1 MRLKCRV
8 VSSPLKPGV
17 RMSLVY
23 ENGSAKGDRGA
34 AQCTGLLPKCYYMS
48 ESPVSGEKKL
58 NW

>member
-1 MRLKCRV
+1 
-8 VSSPLKPGV
+8 
-17 RMSLVY
+17 MSLVY